1 MTDVVADPT
10 APLAG
15 VKVLDLTRMFP
26 GAYCTALLAD
36 LGADVL
42 KVEAPGFGDGLRFL
56 GEAFPAS
63 HVAVN
68 RGKRS
73 MTLNLKSPRAGEVL
87 RRLVRDADVLVE
99 SAKPGQMEKLGVGFE
114 ELRTGNTG
122 LIWCALTGF
131 GPDGPHADAPGHDL
145 TYLGASGL
153 LAQLTSADGTPI
165 VPGLA
170 VTLPVTGV
178 MAAFGIVAALQGR
191 ARTGVGCRVDAN
203 MADTGT
209 WMLSEQMVAAANGPV
224 QSWGTM
230 AQRNNYR
237 CADGRWIT
245 CTASE
250 PRAWAAV
257 VEATGLAD
265 LADHRMGTD
274 EPAVIARLQTAF
286 AAQPQAHWLANPG
299 LAGGIG
305 PVSTPADLV
314 DAPQTTAREGL
325 PAITG
330 DVGGAGAGAGV
341 RALANPLRIDR
352 AKGAAA
358 SHGLTAPPDLGA
370 DTDAVLAAAGYSAA
384 EITALHDDQA
394 V

>member
-1 MTDVVADPT
+1 MTDTAADPT

-15 VKVLDLTRMFP
+15 VRVLDLTRMFP
-26 GAYCTALLAD
+26 GAYCTAMLAD

-42 KVEAPGFGDGLRFL
+42 KVEAPGFGDGLRFM
-56 GEAFPAS
+56 GESFPAS
-63 HVAVN
+63 HTAVN

-73 MTLNLKSPRAGEVL
+73 MTLNLKSPRAGEIL

-99 SAKPGQMEKLGVGFE
+99 SAKPGQMEKMGIGFDD
-114 ELRTGNTG
+114 LRTENPG

-131 GPDGPHADAPGHDL
+131 GPDGPNFDAPGHDL
-145 TYLGASGL
+145 TYLGYSGL
-153 LAQLTSADGTPI
+153 LAQLATPDGTPI

-170 VTLPVTGV
+170 VTLPVTGL

-191 ARTGVGCRVDAN
+191 ARTGVGSRVDAN

-250 PRAWAAV
+250 PRAWAQV
-257 VEATGLAD
+257 VEATGLTG
-265 LADHRMGTD
+265 LADYQMGSD
-274 EPAVIARLQTAF
+274 EPMVIGELQAAF
-286 AAQPQAHWLANPG
+286 GSRPQAHWLENPG

-305 PVSTPADLV
+305 PVNTPADLV
-314 DAPQTTAREGL
+314 DDAHTVAREGL
-325 PAITG
+325 AP
-330 DVGGAGAGAGV
+330 VGGDGP
-341 RALANPLRIDR
+341 RALANPLRING

-358 SHGLTAPPDLGA
+358 SHGLTPPPDLGA
-370 DTDAVLAAAGYSAA
+370 DTDVALAAAGYSAD
-384 EITALHDDQA
+384 EIAALHAEQA

>member
-1 MTDVVADPT
+1 MTSPAADST

-15 VKVLDLTRMFP
+15 VRVLDLTRMFP
-26 GAYCTALLAD
+26 GAYCTSLLAD

-42 KVEAPGFGDGLRFL
+42 KVEAPGFGDGLRFM
-56 GEAFPAS
+56 GEEFPAS

-73 MTLNLKSPRAGEVL
+73 MTLNLKSPRAGEIL

-99 SAKPGQMEKLGVGFE
+99 SAKPGQMEKLGVGFVDLRE
-114 ELRTGNTG
+114 ENPG

-131 GPDGPHADAPGHDL
+131 GPDGPNVDAPGHDL
-145 TYLGASGL
+145 TYLGYSGL
-153 LAQLTSADGTPI
+153 LGQLATSDGSPI

-170 VTLPVTGV
+170 VTLPVTGLL
-178 MAAFGIVAALQGR
+178 AAFGIVAALQGR
-191 ARTGVGCRVDAN
+191 ARTGVGTRVDAN

-209 WMLSEQMVAAANGPV
+209 WMLSEQMVGAANSQV
-224 QSWGTM
+224 QAWGTI
-230 AQRNNYR
+230 AARNNYE

-250 PRAWAAV
+250 PRSWAAV
-257 VEATGLAD
+257 VAATGLAE
-265 LADHRMGTD
+265 LAEYKMGSD
-274 EPAVIARLQTAF
+274 EPGAIAKLQAAF

-299 LAGGIG
+299 MAGGIG
-305 PVSTPADLV
+305 PVHRPADLV
-314 DAPQTTAREGL
+314 DDPQTSAREGL
-325 PAITG
+325 LPLG
-330 DVGGAGAGAGV
+330 DGT
-341 RALANPLRIDR
+341 RALANPLRLDG

-358 SHGLTAPPDLGA
+358 SHGATPPPALGA
-370 DTDAVLAAAGYSAA
+370 DTDAALAAAGYSAD
-384 EITALHDDQA
+384 EIATLHDEQA

>member
-1 MTDVVADPT
+1 MTDTAADPT

-15 VKVLDLTRMFP
+15 VRVLDLTRMFP
-26 GAYCTALLAD
+26 GAYCTLMLAD
-36 LGADVL
+36 LGAEVL
-42 KVEAPGFGDGLRFL
+42 KVEAPGFGDGLRFM
-56 GEAFPAS
+56 GETFPAS
-63 HVAVN
+63 HVSVN

-73 MTLNLKSPRAGEVL
+73 MTLNLKSQRAGEIL

-99 SAKPGQMEKLGVGFE
+99 SAKPGQMEKMGVGFE
-114 ELRTGNTG
+114 DLRTENPG

-131 GPDGPHADAPGHDL
+131 GPDGPNVDAPGHDL

-153 LAQLTSADGTPI
+153 LAQLAAADGTPI

-170 VTLPVTGV
+170 VTLPVTGL

-191 ARTGVGCRVDAN
+191 SRTGVGSRVDAN

-237 CADGRWIT
+237 CADGKWIT

-257 VEATGLAD
+257 VEATGLAE
-265 LADHRMGTD
+265 LADYQMGSD
-274 EPAVIARLQTAF
+274 EPMVIGKLQAVF
-286 AAQPQAHWLANPG
+286 AAHPQAHWLANPG

-305 PVSTPADLV
+305 PVRTPADLV
-314 DAPQTTAREGL
+314 DDPQTTAREGL
-325 PAITG
+325 PAIS
-330 DVGGAGAGAGV
+330 GAGDGYSGT
-341 RALANPLRIDR
+341 RALANPLRIDL
-352 AKGAAA
+352 AKGADA
-358 SHGLTAPPDLGA
+358 SHGLTPPPDLGA
-370 DTDAVLAAAGYSAA
+370 DTDAALAAAGYSADA
-384 EITALHDDQA
+384 IAALHEEQA